1 MTYQPTMPRNLAE
14 LTILAFFFVC
24 NGHFLFARDIRTGPQ
39 NLLASDERNGSTT
52 LQEPASL
59 SKLAPSIQCF
69 NCPENDRLSN
79 NATCR
84 LSLSVSRATSFQL
97 KSAALVSL
105 NASARNTIGILS
117 TQSSSVSLG
126 VRGVGTFFKSAQVYC
141 TDAHPA
147 GLCHR
152 HGWLLICTSEPHSPS
167 GSSEPTSALS
177 GGVPSSDCTTYLKPP
192 GGLST
197 IFEAP

>member
-1 MTYQPTMPRNLAE
+1 MTYQPTMHRNLAE
-14 LTILAFFFVC
+14 LTILAFFCLQRPCFVC
-24 NGHFLFARDIRTGPQ
+24 WIIKTGRQ
-39 NLLASDERNGSTT
+39 NLLASYERTCSTK
-52 LQEPASL
+52 LQEPAIL
-59 SKLAPSIQCF
+59 SKLEPSIQCF

-105 NASARNTIGILS
+105 NASARNTIGTLS

-197 IFEAP
+197 FFEAP